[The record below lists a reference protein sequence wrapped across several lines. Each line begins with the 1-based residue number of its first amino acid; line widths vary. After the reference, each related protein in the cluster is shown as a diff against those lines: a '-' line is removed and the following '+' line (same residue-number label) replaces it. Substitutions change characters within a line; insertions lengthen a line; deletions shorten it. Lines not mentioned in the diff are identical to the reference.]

1 MRYTV
6 RFTMKSGAVLTCL
19 VLAVLLITA
28 SIYFDTSEP
37 GRHHRF
43 GFSADLEKEAVPF
56 DQPAQA
62 NEHFLLKRSPDGR
75 TPINAQRYLDAIE
88 QMKRM
93 PQYST
98 SNRKRLPSLREM
110 QAASI
115 EPEALGAW
123 TQLGPGNIGGRTRAL
138 LINPI
143 NPSVMYAAGVA
154 GGVWKSTNAG
164 RSWIALAD
172 VLANIA
178 FCSLAFDTADPEVI
192 YAGTGEG
199 IFASDSVRGGGIFKT
214 INGGASWTFLDST
227 SNEDFY
233 FVNDIVVSPNDH
245 LRVYAATRTG
255 VWRSTDGGANWS
267 RSLNPLNAEETTVNG
282 GCLDLA
288 IRTDQSSDY
297 LFAACGTFSQ
307 STIYRNMNAGGS
319 LNWTPVLTDPM
330 LGRTTL
336 AIAPSDQNVI
346 YALASSLEPGNY
358 SLGLLAVFCST
369 SGGDDGTWEA
379 RVRNTDA
386 SRLNTV
392 LLSNPVFAL
401 QSNCNA
407 GGGSA
412 FLNQGWY
419 DNIIAVDPVDSNRV
433 WAGGVD
439 LFRSD
444 DGGASWGIASY
455 WWAPTTDPHYA
466 HADQH
471 GIVFHPQYNG
481 TSNRIMYVTNDGGIF
496 RTDNARAATAKGTG
510 APCDTDNTQVTWT
523 PLNNDYGVTQFYHGL
538 PYPGGLRYVGGT
550 QDNGTLRGA
559 DQTGMGWS
567 TVFGGDGG
575 YVAVD
580 PTLTDT
586 IYVETTRLSL
596 RRSENGGQNFQ
607 GVTFGINEPSNNF
620 LFINPFLMDPGIPQR
635 LWTGGRTMWRT
646 EDAAA
651 SWAQANSGVLGGT
664 VSAIAV
670 AEADSNYV
678 LAGTGRRFTN
688 DVGGFIHRTNIG
700 LTSNAATEWPAA
712 QPRTGFV
719 SWLTFDPTNVNIAYA
734 TYSTFGGTHVW
745 KSTDAGASWA
755 GIDGAGDTGIPDVPV
770 HTIVVD
776 SSNSQTLYVGTD
788 IGVFVS
794 LNGGATWA
802 RENTGFANT
811 VVESLSIGS
820 VGSNLNLF
828 AFTHGRGA
836 WRVPLGPASLRMR
849 SVSIVGKKLLVF
861 GQGFQNGAKILL
873 NGERQKKT
881 FNDDASPATNLVGN
895 KAGKFISQGETVTLR
910 VANPDGALSP
920 EVKFTRR

>member
-1 MRYTV
+1 
-6 RFTMKSGAVLTCL
+6 MKSRAVLALTAL
-19 VLAVLLITA
+19 ILTVLLILA
-28 SIYFDTSEP
+28 AIHF
-37 GRHHRF
+37 HRNESK
-43 GFSADLEKEAVPF
+43 GNRRFSSSARLDKQAVAF
-56 DQPAQA
+56 DQPAEA
-62 NEHFLLKRSPDGR
+62 NEYFLLKRSPDGHS
-75 TPINAQRYLDAIE
+75 PIHVQRYLDAIE
-88 QMKRM
+88 HMKRM

-98 SNRKRLPSLREM
+98 ANRTMLPSLRQM
-110 QAASI
+110 QTASI

-138 LINPI
+138 LINPT
-143 NPSVMYAAGVA
+143 NPMVMYTAGVG

-164 RSWIALAD
+164 SSWTALGD
-172 VLANIA
+172 LLSNIA
-178 FCSLAFDTADPEVI
+178 FCSLAFDTANPDVI

-199 IFASDSVRGGGIFKT
+199 FFASDNVRGAGIFKT
-214 INGGASWTFLDST
+214 TDGGGNWTFLGGTST
-227 SNEDFY
+227 EDFY

-255 VWRSTDGGANWS
+255 VWRSTDGGASWT
-267 RSLNPLNAEETTVNG
+267 RSLNPLVAETTVNG

-288 IRTDQSSDY
+288 IRTDQTSDY
-297 LFAACGTFSQ
+297 LFAACGTFAQ
-307 STIYRNMNAGGS
+307 STVYRNINAGDP
-319 LNWTPVLTDPM
+319 LNVAPWTAVLTDPM

-346 YALASSLEPGNY
+346 YALASSIETGNY
-358 SLGLLAVFCST
+358 SLGLLAVFRST
-369 SGGDDGTWEA
+369 SSGDEGTWEA
-379 RVRNTDA
+379 RVRNTDPTK
-386 SRLNTV
+386 LNTV
-392 LLSNPVFAL
+392 LLSNPVVAF
-401 QSNCNA
+401 QSNCNP
-407 GGGSA
+407 GGSNS

-419 DNIIAVDPVDSNRV
+419 DNIIAVDPADSNRV

-455 WWAPTTDPHYA
+455 WWAPKTDPHYA

-496 RTDNARAATAKGTG
+496 RTDNAGAATAKGIA
-510 APCDTDNTQVTWT
+510 APCDTNNTQVIWT
-523 PLNNDYGVTQFYHGL
+523 SLNNDYGVTQFYHGL
-538 PYPGGLRYVGGT
+538 PYPSGVTFVGGT

-559 DQTGMGWS
+559 DQTGSSWS
-567 TVFGGDGG
+567 QVFGGDGG

-580 PTLTDT
+580 PTGPDT

-596 RRSENGGQNFQ
+596 RRSENGGQSFQ
-607 GVTFGINEPSNNF
+607 GVTFGISESSNNF

-646 EDAAA
+646 DDAAA
-651 SWAQANSGVLGGT
+651 SWAQANTGVLGGT
-664 VSAIAV
+664 VSAIAI

-678 LAGTGRRFTN
+678 LAGTGRRFTG

-700 LTSNAATEWPAA
+700 LTSNAATDWPAA

-719 SWLTFDPTNVNIAYA
+719 SWLTFDPNNVNVAYA

-755 GIDGAGDTGIPDVPV
+755 GIDAAGDTGIPDVPV

-794 LNGGATWA
+794 LNGGANWA

-811 VVESLSIGS
+811 IVESLAIGS
-820 VGSNLNLF
+820 VGNTLNLF

-836 WRVPLGPASLRMR
+836 WRVPLGPASLKMR
-849 SVSIVGKKLLVF
+849 SVSIVGKKLFVF
-861 GQGFQNGAKILL
+861 GQGFESGAKIQL
-873 NGERQKKT
+873 NSEQQKKT

-895 KAGKFISQGETVTLR
+895 KAGKLIQQGQTVTLR
-910 VANPDGALSP
+910 VANPGGALSP
-920 EVKFTRR
+920 EFKFTRR

>member
-1 MRYTV
+1 
-6 RFTMKSGAVLTCL
+6 MKSRIVLPFAASM
-19 VLAVLLITA
+19 LAVLLISA
-28 SIYFDTSEP
+28 SINFDQDESR
-37 GRHHRF
+37 GNRRF
-43 GFSADLEKEAVPF
+43 SLSADLEKEAVAF
-56 DQPAQA
+56 DQPAEA
-62 NEHFLLKRSPDGR
+62 NEYFLLKRSPNGHS
-75 TPINAQRYLDAIE
+75 PIQVQRYLDAIE
-88 QMKRM
+88 HTKRM

-98 SNRKRLPSLREM
+98 ANRTRLPSLSEI

-115 EPEALGAW
+115 EPEALGTW
-123 TQLGPGNIGGRTRAL
+123 TPLGPGNIGGRTRAL
-138 LINPI
+138 LINPT

-154 GGVWKSTNAG
+154 GGLWKSTNAG
-164 RSWIALAD
+164 GAWTPLGD
-172 VLANIA
+172 VLSNIA
-178 FCSLAFDTADPEVI
+178 FCSLAFDTANAEVI

-199 IFASDSVRGGGIFKT
+199 FFASDNVRGAGIFKT
-214 INGGASWTFLDST
+214 INGGANWTFLEST
-227 SNEDFY
+227 STADFH
-233 FVNDIVVSPNDH
+233 FVNDIVVSPNDR

-255 VWRSTDGGANWS
+255 VWRSTDGGASWS
-267 RSLNPLNAEETTVNG
+267 RSLNPLNAGESTVNG

-297 LFAACGTFSQ
+297 LFAACGTLTQ
-307 STIYRNMNAGGS
+307 ATVYRNINAGDP
-319 LNWTPVLTDPM
+319 LNGTPWTAVLTDPM

-336 AIAPSDQNVI
+336 AVASSDQSVI
-346 YALASSLEPGNY
+346 YALASSIEAGNY
-358 SLGLLAVFCST
+358 NLGLLAVFRSSS
-369 SGGDDGTWEA
+369 SGDEGTWEA
-379 RVRNTDA
+379 RVRNTD
-386 SRLNTV
+386 STKLNTV
-392 LLSNPVFAL
+392 LLSNPVIAL
-401 QSNCNA
+401 QSACN
-407 GGGSA
+407 GGGSTV

-419 DNIIAVDPVDSNRV
+419 DNIIAVDPADSNRV
-433 WAGGVD
+433 WAGGID

-455 WWAPTTDPHYA
+455 WWAPKTDPHFA

-496 RTDNARAATAKGTG
+496 RTDNARAATAKGTD

-523 PLNNDYGVTQFYHGL
+523 SLNNDYGVTQFYHGL
-538 PYPGGLRYVGGT
+538 PYPSGLTYVGGT

-559 DQTGMGWS
+559 DETGSSWAQ
-567 TVFGGDGG
+567 VFGGDGG

-580 PTLTDT
+580 PTVPDT

-596 RRSENGGQNFQ
+596 RRSENGGQSFQ
-607 GVTFGINEPSNNF
+607 AVTFGINESSNNF
-620 LFINPFLMDPGIPQR
+620 LFINPFLMDPGTPQR
-635 LWTGGRTMWRT
+635 LWTGGRFMWRT
-646 EDAAA
+646 DDAAA

-664 VSAIAV
+664 VSSIAI

-678 LAGTGRRFTN
+678 LAGTGRRFPS

-700 LTSNAATEWPAA
+700 STSNAATEWPAA

-719 SWLTFDPTNVNIAYA
+719 SWLAFDPNNANVAYA
-734 TYSTFGGTHVW
+734 AYSTFGGTHVW

-770 HTIVVD
+770 HAIAVD

-794 LNGGATWA
+794 LDGGATWA
-802 RENTGFANT
+802 RENTGFANV
-811 VVESLSIGS
+811 VVESLAIGS

-836 WRVPLGPASLRMR
+836 WRVPLGTASLKMR
-849 SVSIVGKKLLVF
+849 SASIVGKKLLVF
-861 GQGFQNGAKILL
+861 GQGFQAGAKILL

-881 FNDDASPATNLVGN
+881 FNDDASPTTNLVGK
-895 KAGKFISQGETVTLR
+895 KAGKFIPQGQTVIIQ

-920 EVKFTRR
+920 EFKFTRR